1 MTTAQVLPGIKLL
14 RSIPSPNY
22 RLYSS
27 ATKTLRQNTKERP
40 QRTPNRPGQSPNRDG
55 TKGRPK
61 TPRIFIPPAND
72 HVLPSGRLLTTPEVW
87 SFLQETGIE
96 YDNSKATRLHLGP
109 DEQKVKVLFNC
120 LVQYS
125 PRYILHPYHL
135 QHLRP
140 GIAPMLPIIMSNYR
154 RKLTEEPL
162 WTYTICRG
170 GGSTVVR
177 HLMAKRLTGAF
188 WRALKDLGYS
198 MNGPRGTLM
207 VTIHDPLKVAQ
218 APAHIFGEAVAKQVK
233 QTWEE
238 EHMSQKRHG

>member
-1 MTTAQVLPGIKLL
+1 MTTAQVSPGIKLL

-27 ATKTLRQNTKERP
+27 TTQILRQHTKDHP
-40 QRTPNRPGQSPNRDG
+40 QENPNRPRQSPNRNV

-61 TPRIFIPPAND
+61 PLRIFIPPSND
-72 HVLPSGRLLTTPEVW
+72 HVLPSGKLLTTPEVW

-109 DEQKVKVLFNC
+109 DEQKVKALFNC

-125 PRYILHPYHL
+125 PRYILHPFHL

-140 GIAPMLPIIMSNYR
+140 GIAPMLPVIMSNYR
-154 RKLTEEPL
+154 RKLEEEPL

-170 GGSTVVR
+170 GSSNVVR
-177 HLMAKRLTGAF
+177 HLMVKRLTGAF
-188 WRALKDLGYS
+188 WTAMKDLGYS
-198 MNGPRGTLM
+198 TNGPRGTLIM
-207 VTIHDPLKVAQ
+207 TIHDPLKVAQ
-218 APAHIFGEAVAKQVK
+218 APAHILGEAVAKQLK

-238 EHMSQKRHG
+238 YRLEKET